1 MLKLFMLY
9 NSYLQFSPMGGP
21 ECPRKKKKEG
31 LMIETISE
39 MEMWRFRKISH
50 ENYLKQSNV
59 KQASND
65 GKQALKNS

>member
-1 MLKLFMLY
+1 
-9 NSYLQFSPMGGP
+9 MGGP